1 MSSWTA
7 ADRSFRAQRST
18 GAHVRALRPEDAGSR
33 SPADHPGWSGTTV
46 RPCEVTLDAG
56 ALRSCHHL
64 SWEAGTFWTLV
75 TTVLPF
81 TTRVVVVVVTPDA
94 LVVAT
99 E

>member
-1 MSSWTA
+1 VGA
-7 ADRSFRAQRST
+7 FR
-18 GAHVRALRPEDAGSR
+18 V
-33 SPADHPGWSGTTV
+33 
-46 RPCEVTLDAG
+46 
-56 ALRSCHHL
+56 
-64 SWEAGTFWTLV
+64 FV